1 MIYKIIDSSEVLTN
15 GVSQLNRYNMI
26 FVKGCLFISD
36 KNNTQNF
43 YQDIKTIFDKAE
55 IYEINENN
63 LAYEPS
69 HVIEWSKKELVSA
82 DLIRYE
88 KENQQKLHQIMQQL
102 DKIEK
107 ELFEGS
113 DNQCQRKNE
122 SAEDRPKTKNRSI
135 LAKVFNKLEC
145 RKRQK

>member
-122 SAEDRPKTKNRSI
+122 SAEDRPKTKSK
-135 LAKVFNKLEC
+135 LTLMKVLNKL
-145 RKRQK
+145 K

>member
-122 SAEDRPKTKNRSI
+122 SAEDRPKTKSK
-135 LAKVFNKLEC
+135 LTLMKVLNKLKC
-145 RKRQK
+145 KTNKM